1 MNSDFLRIPEPSG
14 PESDLLRSAA
24 SLPQLSPEL
33 RHRVLSSCNR
43 QIVVG
48 RTIRT
53 AQQFAVACCSVAG
66 VAALIWL
73 ILPGSNSPG
82 RHAAETSSTDSV
94 LPTSVLP
101 VSNGL
106 NLPTPPGSPGNMAAT
121 TATPAPPAPDSPK
134 SLVPPEPAAA
144 PAPLPATASP
154 QP

>member
-14 PESDLLRSAA
+14 PESELLRSAA

-33 RHRVLSSCNR
+33 RNRVLSSCRR

-53 AQQFAVACCSVAG
+53 TQQLAVACCSIAA

-73 ILPGSNSPG
+73 ILPGSDTLNRP
-82 RHAAETSSTDSV
+82 AARTTTTETV

-101 VSNGL
+101 VGNGI
-106 NLPTPPGSPGNMAAT
+106 NLPGPTGSPGNMAAT
-121 TATPAPPAPDSPK
+121 TVTPTPPAPVSPK
-134 SLVPPEPAAA
+134 T
-144 PAPLPATASP
+144 PLPPATPTAP
-154 QP
+154 TQP